1 MARNPFPYKSHGM
14 IDTPFAQGGGVAFNP
29 SAQPGSMQGVVTPE
43 IMEYMRFLELLRKK
57 REQEK
62 LAAIAFEATPEAP
75 GQTIL
80 PAARPTQEIIASD
93 YVSPEDASNVM
104 RFRTFPDQASEQ
116 LLAESASNKP
126 SLMLD
131 TAMET
136 LAGARSAGDEFQY
149 MPGTPMPDPSW
160 VPASTGTPQMQTQ
173 HLRHQ
178 ERERPPID
186 AAGLLSRYELQKEA
200 EGMAD
205 MQEHIGEG
213 VDDRGIGMANSHGM
227 SYWERGA
234 YPSDADPVALA
245 TALGHDPMGLGVHA
259 NPTNRSQDE
268 WIKPNP
274 MSDAEAYSLAHG
286 GKMPSGTFTTP
297 IIPPTMVPKG
307 EPEAV
312 ADADNN
318 AALAVNQGTGTQT
331 GQEIV
336 AATARNSQANPSTV
350 YETGSNTLGQ
360 NVSETIPWEA
370 RQFMGLDLQ
379 AQRQRYLNALN
390 DMFTK
395 AIILNVIANLTG
407 GESNAGLFMEM
418 AHKKLDAISDFDG
431 KDRLQRISRLVYF
444 NADGSYNPPK
454 SKKDLFDRV
463 IRVGGTNTEAQHISG
478 MPAPPAAD
486 TKTAAQIKVDLFK
499 EADADLDEAREAHL
513 QDPNAATKLAVQ
525 RAEANK
531 NVILSVIG
539 AEKMTLNQVMD
550 NAIATYK
557 TLFSQSRLGGGYM
570 FIGRSGDHVELPAG
584 FMTQWALGKKQLDP
598 TGKEHSKIK
607 LKKVGGQT
615 YYEMGGELVQSWPTY
630 MANMRRLLGGNIPT
644 IPSITEN
651 SFNKYTTT
659 QTPTGPREWG
669 PPTDQVLTSFTNKR
683 GKYVAY
689 IQTGAEYDA
698 LSSGSLYYADLN
710 ENGEPNVRVK
720 P

>member
-14 IDTPFAQGGGVAFNP
+14 VDTPFAQGGGVAFNP

-62 LAAIAFEATPEAP
+62 LAAITFEATPEAP

-80 PAARPTQEIIASD
+80 PAARRTQEILSSD

-104 RFRTFPDQASEQ
+104 RFRTFPDRASEQ

-149 MPGTPMPDPSW
+149 MPGTPMPDSSW
-160 VPASTGTPQMQTQ
+160 SHSGGPPYIYNTPQMQTQ

-178 ERERPPID
+178 ERERGTEALAAQAKEQAELEEIRALQFQRDGIHALQEHFPDQYGYLTDWTPQEGD
-186 AAGLLSRYELQKEA
+186 ASEIASERAHKFILEEAAHKVDPMGMDPATGLLSTRA
-200 EGMAD
+200 
-205 MQEHIGEG
+205 
-213 VDDRGIGMANSHGM
+213 
-227 SYWERGA
+227 
-234 YPSDADPVALA
+234 
-245 TALGHDPMGLGVHA
+245 
-259 NPTNRSQDE
+259 QDE
-268 WIKPNP
+268 EISPLFAN
-274 MSDAEAYSLAHG
+274 EGQTETLA
-286 GKMPSGTFTTP
+286 KEE
-297 IIPPTMVPKG
+297 PK
-307 EPEAV
+307 AV
-312 ADADNN
+312 AAADNN

-350 YETGSNTLGQ
+350 YDTGSNTLGQ

-499 EADADLDEAREAHL
+499 EADADLNEAREAHVL
-513 QDPNAATKLAVQ
+513 DPNAATKLALQ

-557 TLFSQSRLGGGYM
+557 TLFSQSRHSGRYM
-570 FIGRSGDHVELPAG
+570 FIGRSGTAVDLPDG

-607 LKKVGGQT
+607 LRKVDGQT
-615 YYEMGGELVQSWPTY
+615 YYEIGGDLIQSWPTY

-644 IPSITEN
+644 IPPITEN

-659 QTPTGPREWG
+659 QTPTGPNPWLKEWG
-669 PPTDQVLTSFTNKR
+669 PPTDPVLTSFTNRR

-689 IQTGAEYDA
+689 IQTKAEYDA
-698 LSSGSLYYADLN
+698 LSSGSLYYNQLN
-710 ENGEPNVRVK
+710 ENGEPNVQVK